1 MVLIRILFL
10 LSTLQLS
17 LALLHEQKY
26 TVPPLNDDDVWPE
39 LEDILL
45 RPELDMRVVGGN
57 ATTIQNIGG
66 FLVSLYYEGEFVCGG
81 TLIEER
87 IVITAAHCF
96 LGRTNKKQWTVKG
109 GVTKRFE
116 PGPIVEIDDYVSSAA
131 FNSTKMHM
139 DVAIISLA
147 RPLKDGN
154 IGYATLCSQKL
165 TEGLELTIYGWGL
178 TDSNAANPTQT
189 VRTVTVPVI
198 KKSRCREV
206 YKVACEY
213 STGGVGS
220 NGVCVIFN

>member
-1 MVLIRILFL
+1 MALIRILFL

-17 LALLHEQKY
+17 LALYEQQY
-26 TVPPLNDDDVWPE
+26 SNTPLDYEDIWSG

-45 RPELDMRVVGGN
+45 RPDLDMRVVGGD
-57 ATTIQNIGG
+57 ATTIQSIGG

-96 LGRTNKKQWTVKG
+96 LGRTNKKDWTVKG

-116 PGPIVEIDDYVSSAA
+116 PGPIVPIDDYVSAAA

-147 RPLKDGN
+147 KPLKGNN
-154 IGYATLCSQKL
+154 IGYATLCTQKL

-178 TDSNAANPTQT
+178 TDPNAANPTQT

-213 STGGVGS
+213 STGVGGVSRGL
-220 NGVCVIFN
+220 